1 MFYSFF
7 IHNLKLS
14 KASAIQVNTAVS
26 FDLKWEI
33 LQQYWKVFSTGKLKT
48 MKKVST
54 LKKKNETWI
63 LRIIVNDLD
72 CAKSVD
78 YKTFSMDQTTCE
90 YYLPEEE
97 KNWVGI

>member
-1 MFYSFF
+1 MIDFTTILKSFLDRQTE
-7 IHNLKLS
+7 NDEKG
-14 KASAIQVNTAVS
+14 
-26 FDLKWEI
+26 FDFKE
-33 LQQYWKVFSTGKLKT
+33 
-48 MKKVST
+48 
-54 LKKKNETWI
+54 KNETWI